1 MKNKIISIIILL
13 TMLLAISGCSSKP
26 NKEVNT
32 SHANNAEQKQEEYNR
47 DEYQKIHDFVEL
59 KFQSKSK
66 AAAVFVQA
74 SEKFQK
80 PIIEIMRAH
89 NLISNDLANINLSQ
103 AEIDTMN
110 MDDIKSMYV
119 KKGNKWYYG
128 NKEINVG
135 TPLPVPNSMKEKSPA
150 KGKEINV
157 DISLET
163 STSNGSL
170 NIKGKTNLPDNI
182 QLMIRLLKSA
192 DKSFVDQ
199 DFDVKALNGK
209 FSTSFTS
216 IPSGNYIIEITTPS
230 TSVLDSSV
238 KAKVGNNGANLCG
251 ENVVF
256 DKVYGKTVKYENL
269 ITIK

>member
-47 DEYQKIHDFVEL
+47 NEYQKIHDFVEL

-128 NKEINVG
+128 NKEINV
-135 TPLPVPNSMKEKSPA
+135 
-150 KGKEINV
+150 

-192 DKSFVDQ
+192 DKNFVDQ

-216 IPSGNYIIEITTPS
+216 ISSGNYIIEITTPS